1 MPHHKTLLKA
11 FRFLENLAALF
22 FLLLRHKFSSIAC
35 VKLVNFNAGKR
46 KSRKFGSLGVMNIY
60 IPLGKKFMLRILRH
74 IPISTRLISRKV
86 FLYLQQHTFSV
97 LICLLQHLGHSFCA
111 FFPVILFCDI
121 VIR

>member
-46 KSRKFGSLGVMNIY
+46 KSRKFGSLGVMHIY
-60 IPLGKKFMLRILRH
+60 TTWQEVYAAHSKTYPNLYAANFPKDFSLFTTAYILHTHLFVTAFR
-74 IPISTRLISRKV
+74 TLILC
-86 FLYLQQHTFSV
+86 FLSCNF
-97 LICLLQHLGHSFCA
+97 
-111 FFPVILFCDI
+111 IL
-121 VIR
+121 